1 MKVSTNQGIKNSF
14 TKYINANGDKRK
26 SNIFSDWYCGITNN
40 VNIRNAQ
47 HKKKHGEITY
57 WMALK
62 ANSKNEANE
71 IETYYNNKG
80 TINSSNIGGAVKSSS
95 FVYIF
100 KMPKLKPLVWIYQNI
115 FYILTKYSITEKPKF
130 NISENVF

>member
-14 TKYINANGDKRK
+14 TRYVNANSDKRK

-80 TINSSNIGGAVKSSS
+80 TINSSNIGGAVKTSS

-100 KMPKLKPLVWIYQNI
+100 KMPSSKPRGLAGAYNVEN
-115 FYILTKYSITEKPKF
+115 YINWLF
-130 NISENVF
+130 SER